1 MHSIYQCAL
10 NPLAMDAISLMGG
23 HWRVILIWWAHW
35 SLVSRSFIYCGV
47 APLSRNIK
55 LHCTLSYRAVNKQES
70 GQTHFCLGLIPFTVE
85 VFEFGFLNMDLR
97 GRMES
102 CLIGK
107 WGSLNLP
114 IKSLLSTF
122 QPSSRPLGT
131 IQTSSTNISLV
142 PKVQS
147 LAGWFS
153 CQPVLGFDP
162 PSVGS
167 LRTPYPIVQPRWL
180 LSDIQ
185 IYIGR
190 HDNGKF

>member
-1 MHSIYQCAL
+1 M
-10 NPLAMDAISLMGG
+10 PF
-23 HWRVILIWWAHW
+23 VWWAGTGEW
-35 SLVSRSFIYCGV
+35 YWFDGPIGVLYPDLSFTVG
-47 APLSRNIK
+47 PLSRNIK
-55 LHCTLSYRAVNKQES
+55 LHCTLSYRAVNKQDT

-85 VFEFGFLNMDLR
+85 VFEFGSLNMDLR

-122 QPSSRPLGT
+122 QPRSRPLGT
-131 IQTSSTNISLV
+131 IQTSSTNISPV

-153 CQPVLGFDP
+153 RQLVLEFDP
-162 PSVGS
+162 HRMGHSG
-167 LRTPYPIVQPRWL
+167 LHIL
-180 LSDIQ
+180 
-185 IYIGR
+185 
-190 HDNGKF
+190 